1 MMCLSLQ
8 RTRTSLHRI
17 SKSLQWSMC
26 DCIYHLRELETSTN
40 DVLAK
45 DQFLSSQVLKW
56 VLKWHC
62 IIDVIRLET
71 KANDLTDFLGEQW
84 ELPKKPGDDYFC
96 FVSRIKISDSPCHLK
111 TIIKLWK
118 VHSTFKFNPAE
129 NYIGQCPGG
138 EILPIRIKLVILRNN
153 SVSLVECRV
162 INSGSEIPCHKLA
175 SLSTKFRVIN
185 FMTWDSR
192 HGIKILWKF
201 SKKSL
206 HRGFWGEK
214 IKLSK
219 NPCMGT
225 LRGHIRRCSCKG
237 DIFFK
242 KLLPKTLA
250 VRFLHNKIVLGILE
264 IFFVL
269 RIFFWK

>member
-1 MMCLSLQ
+1 METRPNHNYLQ
-8 RTRTSLHRI
+8 LIQCAPVDFCYNWGTP
-17 SKSLQWSMC
+17 
-26 DCIYHLRELETSTN
+26 
-40 DVLAK
+40 
-45 DQFLSSQVLKW
+45 
-56 VLKWHC
+56 
-62 IIDVIRLET
+62 VI
-71 KANDLTDFLGEQW
+71 
-84 ELPKKPGDDYFC
+84 
-96 FVSRIKISDSPCHLK
+96 IKIM
-111 TIIKLWK
+111 
-118 VHSTFKFNPAE
+118 AE
-129 NYIGQCPGG
+129 SEKYVGQKHIWQCPGG

-175 SLSTKFRVIN
+175 SISTKFRVIN
-185 FMTWDSR
+185 FMTRDSR

-237 DIFFK
+237 DNFF
-242 KLLPKTLA
+242 
-250 VRFLHNKIVLGILE
+250 
-264 IFFVL
+264 
-269 RIFFWK
+269 

>member
-1 MMCLSLQ
+1 M
-8 RTRTSLHRI
+8 TSCQKVVYRQTWHQDILHEDVAR
-17 SKSLQWSMC
+17 
-26 DCIYHLRELETSTN
+26 YTGVEN
-40 DVLAK
+40 DP
-45 DQFLSSQVLKW
+45 
-56 VLKWHC
+56 
-62 IIDVIRLET
+62 
-71 KANDLTDFLGEQW
+71 G
-84 ELPKKPGDDYFC
+84 KPFRYITCG
-96 FVSRIKISDSPCHLK
+96 PGPL
-111 TIIKLWK
+111 LW
-118 VHSTFKFNPAE
+118 
-129 NYIGQCPGG
+129 QCPGG

-175 SLSTKFRVIN
+175 SISTKFRVIN
-185 FMTWDSR
+185 FMTRDSR

-237 DIFFK
+237 DNFFW
-242 KLLPKTLA
+242 KLLPKTLG

>member
-1 MMCLSLQ
+1 MRICSLFVFGP
-8 RTRTSLHRI
+8 I
-17 SKSLQWSMC
+17 SRRCHIGCGAHIVDTLC
-26 DCIYHLRELETSTN
+26 RLG
-40 DVLAK
+40 
-45 DQFLSSQVLKW
+45 DQCVW
-56 VLKWHC
+56 
-62 IIDVIRLET
+62 
-71 KANDLTDFLGEQW
+71 G
-84 ELPKKPGDDYFC
+84 
-96 FVSRIKISDSPCHLK
+96 
-111 TIIKLWK
+111 LW
-118 VHSTFKFNPAE
+118 NLW
-129 NYIGQCPGG
+129 QCPGG

-175 SLSTKFRVIN
+175 SISTKFRVIN
-185 FMTWDSR
+185 FMTRDSR

-237 DIFFK
+237 DNFFW
-242 KLLPKTLA
+242 KLLPKTLG